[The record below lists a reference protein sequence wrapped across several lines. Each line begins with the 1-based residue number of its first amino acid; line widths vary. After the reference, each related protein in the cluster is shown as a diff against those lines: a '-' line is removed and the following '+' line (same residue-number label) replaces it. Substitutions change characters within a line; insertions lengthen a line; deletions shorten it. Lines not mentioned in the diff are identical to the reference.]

1 MRGALVVHSM
11 EELLGELKKY
21 NTDDVYVIG
30 GATVYRELLPYC
42 DSAEVTMID
51 YEYEADAYFP
61 DLDRDPDWEKKE
73 ESDEMT
79 YFDIPYTFARYERK
93 SAAGE

>member
-1 MRGALVVHSM
+1 
-11 EELLGELKKY
+11 
-21 NTDDVYVIG
+21 
-30 GATVYRELLPYC
+30 
-42 DSAEVTMID
+42 MID